1 MKHEII
7 CSIIALVI
15 IFVSGFVSYNILE
28 DKRITSLE
36 KSIETAAARGIDPV
50 AVRCAYAGTNDT
62 ICIVYA
68 NKK

>member
-1 MKHEII
+1 MKHEVI

-15 IFVSGFVSYNILE
+15 IFVSGFVSYNIIE

-36 KSIETAAARGIDPV
+36 KSIETAVARGIDPV
-50 AVRCAYAGTNDT
+50 AVRCAYAETNDT

>member
-1 MKHEII
+1 MKHEVI

-36 KSIETAAARGIDPV
+36 KSIETAVARGIDPV
-50 AVRCAYAGTNDT
+50 AVRCAYAETNDT